1 MKKAREVLGAM
12 VAGTDGVL
20 AAGLIGMDGAPIE
33 LLKMEAGFPAENV
46 SQDVVTAAKLLLYM
60 VRKAEGGSFDQLMMS
75 CERFTVL
82 AAMPGLDYC
91 VALFLSSRGIV
102 GKARVQFRRYLPE
115 LVNAVD
121 PAAAG

>member
-20 AAGLIGMDGAPIE
+20 AAGLIGMDGQPIE

-46 SQDVVTAAKLLLYM
+46 SQDGVTAAQPLLYM

-75 CERFTVL
+75 CERCTVL
-82 AAMPGLDYC
+82 AAMPGLDHC
-91 VALFLSSRGIV
+91 AAWFVSSRRNV
-102 GKARVQFRRYLPE
+102 RQARAEFRRYLP
-115 LVNAVD
+115 
-121 PAAAG
+121 

>member
-20 AAGLIGMDGAPIE
+20 AAGVIGMDGAPIE
-33 LLKMEAGFPAENV
+33 LLKMEAGFPVERAC
-46 SQDVVTAAKLLLYM
+46 QDVVTAAKLFLYM
-60 VRKAEGGSFDQLMMS
+60 CRKIEGGSFDHLMMS

-82 AAMPGLDYC
+82 AAMPGTDYC
-91 VALFLSSRGIV
+91 VALFLSSKGNV

-115 LVNAVD
+115 LAGAAQ
-121 PAAAG
+121 PAAG

>member
-20 AAGLIGMDGAPIE
+20 AAGLIGMDGVPLE
-33 LLKMEAGFPAENV
+33 LLKLEPGFPAESV

-60 VRKAEGGSFDQLMMS
+60 CRKVEGGAFDHLMMS

-82 AAMPGLDYC
+82 VAMSGLDCC
-91 VALFLSSRGIV
+91 VALFLSSKGNV

-115 LVNAVD
+115 LVGAVE
-121 PAAAG
+121 PAAG

>member
-1 MKKAREVLGAM
+1 MKNAREVLGAM

-33 LLKMEAGFPAENV
+33 ILKLEAGFPAESV
-46 SQDVVTAAKLLLYM
+46 GQDVVTAAKLFLYM
-60 VRKAEGGSFDQLMMS
+60 CRKVEVVSLDHMMLS

-82 AAMPGLDYC
+82 AAVPGLNHC
-91 VALFLSSRGIV
+91 VALFLSNKGNL

-115 LVNAVD
+115 LVGAVES
-121 PAAAG
+121 AAG

>member
-1 MKKAREVLGAM
+1 MKSAREVLGAM

-33 LLKMEAGFPAENV
+33 VLKVDAAFPAEGV
-46 SQDVVTAAKLLLYM
+46 AQDVVTAAKLFLYM
-60 VRKAEGGSFDQLMMS
+60 CRKVEGGAFDHLMMS

-82 AAMPGLDYC
+82 AAVPGLNHC
-91 VALFLSSRGIV
+91 VALFLSNKGNL

-115 LVNAVD
+115 LVGLVES
-121 PAAAG
+121 AAS

>member
-20 AAGLIGMDGAPIE
+20 AAGLIGIDGAPIE
-33 LLKMEAGFPAENV
+33 VLKLEAGFPAESI
-46 SQDVVTAAKLLLYM
+46 SQDVVTAAKLFLYM
-60 VRKAEGGSFDQLMMS
+60 TRKVEGGPLDHIMMS

-82 AAMPGLDYC
+82 AAVPGLNHC
-91 VALFLSSRGIV
+91 VALFLSNKGNL

-115 LVNAVD
+115 LVGVVES
-121 PAAAG
+121 AAS